1 MSKAADTVLHWYRK
15 LVLDHPLAVFLVV
28 LAVVAVL
35 GIKARD
41 FRIDA
46 SADTLLLEHDEDLR
60 FSREIASRY
69 EVNDFLLIAY
79 APHDGRLLSD
89 STLAAIGRLR
99 DELSRLPRVTSVVTL
114 LDVPLFESPPVSVA
128 ELADG
133 IRTLESPETDI
144 ELAARELRE
153 SPLYSNLIVSEDMRT
168 TALIV
173 NLQGDE
179 AYQALIRERNRYLTL
194 KTDGKL
200 TPADAEALAKVQ
212 QEIARASEALSQ
224 GQSANIEAIRAIMD
238 RYRSD
243 ADLFLGGVS
252 MIQND
257 MIAFIRNDLKVF
269 GLGVFTLLVIM
280 LGLIFRR
287 LLWIVLPMLCC
298 FLSVIAMMGILALF
312 GWEVTVISSNFISLQ
327 LIITLSIVIHLI
339 VRYREFHRLRPNEDQ
354 RHLVNATLRTKFM
367 PSLFS
372 VLTTI
377 AGFSSLVLSDIKPV
391 INFGWMM
398 SAGLVTSL
406 FLTFV
411 LFPATVM
418 LVRKRILREEQQ
430 ENRRHLMTAVM
441 ANLTRR
447 HGTAILVIAGFLALF
462 AVVGISRLRV
472 ENSFIDYFK
481 ESTEIYQGMELIDRQ
496 LGGTTPLDVII
507 QFDRID
513 LKQFAQPDE
522 EEEYDPLLDPYAETR
537 EVDYDQYWF
546 FDERL
551 RTIRQ
556 VHDYLDALPQT
567 GKVLSL
573 GTLLKIGKTL
583 NEGKPLE
590 SIEMAVLY
598 NKIPQEYRDL
608 ILDPYISIEQSE
620 ARFSVRIKDSLPDL
634 NRDALLRQIR
644 AELIAETGLEP
655 EQVRLAG
662 MMVLYNNML
671 QSLFDSQIKTMG
683 VVALALFLMFLVLF
697 RSLRLAAIAIFPNL
711 LSAAVVMSILGW
723 LDIPLDMM
731 TITIAAISVGI
742 AVDNTIHYIHRFRE
756 EFEKGHN
763 YEEAMQ
769 ISHSN
774 VGHAMYYTSA
784 TIIIGF
790 SILALSNFWPTIYFG
805 IFTGLAMLLA
815 LIAALTLLPRLI
827 VLLKPYGQPG
837 PPASGE

>member
-1 MSKAADTVLHWYRK
+1 MKKTMDTALHWYRK
-15 LVLDHPLAVFLVV
+15 LVLDHPLLVFLAV
-28 LAVVAVL
+28 LAVVAFL
-35 GIKARD
+35 GFKAKD

-60 FSREIASRY
+60 FSREVAGRY

-79 APHDGRLLSD
+79 TPHDGDLMSDKTLS
-89 STLAAIGRLR
+89 AIGRLR
-99 DELSRLPRVTSVVTL
+99 DELSQLPLVTSVLTL

-128 ELADG
+128 EISEG
-133 IRTLESPETDI
+133 IRNLESPATDKQMAAK
-144 ELAARELRE
+144 ELNE
-153 SPLYSNLIVSEDMRT
+153 SPLYRELIVSRDMQT

-173 NLQGDE
+173 NLQSDSQ
-179 AYQALIRERNRYLTL
+179 YQELIRERDRYLAQRA
-194 KTDGKL
+194 DGPF
-200 TPADAEALAKVQ
+200 TSADANALEKVQ
-212 QEIARASEALSQ
+212 QELVRASERLSES
-224 GQSANIEAIRAIMD
+224 QSKHIGAVRGIMD

-243 ADLFLGGVS
+243 ADLFLGGVT

-257 MIAFIRNDLKVF
+257 MIAFIRNDLKIF
-269 GLGVFTLLVIM
+269 GIGVFMLLVIM

-287 LLWIVLPMLCC
+287 VLWIVLPMLCC
-298 FLSVIAMMGILALF
+298 FLSVIAMMGLLTLF

-339 VRYREFHRLRPNEDQ
+339 VRYREFHRIHPQDDQ
-354 RHLVNATLRTKFM
+354 RKLVYDAIRTKFI

-391 INFGWMM
+391 VNFGWMM
-398 SAGLVTSL
+398 SAGLALSL

-418 LVRKRILREEQQ
+418 LARKRIVKAEKRENSRHILTSALARFTQ
-430 ENRRHLMTAVM
+430 RR
-441 ANLTRR
+441 
-447 HGTAILVIAGFLALF
+447 GTAILVISALLAVF
-462 AVVGISRLRV
+462 AVMGITRLRV

-481 ESTEIYQGMELIDRQ
+481 ASTEIYQGMALIDRK
-496 LGGTTPLDVII
+496 LGGTTPLDII
-507 QFDRID
+507 VQFDQID
-513 LKQFAQPDE
+513 LKQFAQQDE
-522 EEEYDPLLDPYAETR
+522 DDEYDDLLDPYADTR
-537 EVDYDQYWF
+537 EVDYNQYWF

-556 VHDYLDALPQT
+556 VHDYLEHLPQT

-573 GTLLKIGKTL
+573 GTLLEIGQSL

-590 SIEMAVLY
+590 SIEMAVLF
-598 NKIPQEYRDL
+598 NKIPEEYRDL
-608 ILDPYISIEQSE
+608 ILDPYISIAQSE

-634 NRDALLRQIR
+634 NRNALLQQIHQ
-644 AELIAETGLEP
+644 ELVNEVGLDSD
-655 EQVRLAG
+655 QVNLAG

-697 RSLRLAAIAIFPNL
+697 RSLRLALIAIFPNL

-756 EFEKGHN
+756 EFEKNGDYN
-763 YEEAMQ
+763 QAMQ
-769 ISHSN
+769 ISHNN
-774 VGHAMYYTSA
+774 VGHAMYYTSS

-805 IFTGLAMLLA
+805 VFTGLAMFLA

-827 VLLKPYGQPG
+827 VVLKPFK
-837 PPASGE
+837 

>member
-1 MSKAADTVLHWYRK
+1 MVFMNIAAETMLNGYRK
-15 LVLDHPLAVFLVV
+15 LVLDRPLAVFLIV
-28 LAVVAVL
+28 LAVVAGL
-35 GIKARD
+35 GYKARD

-46 SADTLLLEHDEDLR
+46 SADTLLLEHDQDLR
-60 FSREIASRY
+60 YSREIAAEY
-69 EVNDFLLIAY
+69 GVADFLLIAY
-79 APHDGRLLSD
+79 TPHDGDLLSPD
-89 STLAAIGRLR
+89 SLSAIGRLR
-99 DELSRLPRVTSVVTL
+99 DELSQLPLVTSVLTL
-114 LDVPLFESPPVSVA
+114 LDVPLFESPPVSLA
-128 ELADG
+128 ELEEG
-133 IRTLESPETDI
+133 IPTLASPATDVD
-144 ELAARELRE
+144 LAARELRE
-153 SPLYSNLIVSEDMRT
+153 SPLYRQLIVSQDMQT

-173 NLQGDE
+173 NLRSDE
-179 AYQALIRERNRYLTL
+179 TYSELIRRRDQYLAQRA
-194 KTDGKL
+194 DGRF
-200 TPADAEALAKVQ
+200 TPDDARALARVQ
-212 QEIARASEALSQ
+212 QEIVQVSERLGALQ
-224 GQSANIEAIRAIMD
+224 KNNIDAIRAIMD
-238 RYRSD
+238 RYRAD
-243 ADLFLGGVS
+243 ADLFLGGVT

-257 MIAFIRNDLKVF
+257 MIAFIRNDLVVF
-269 GLGVFTLLVIM
+269 GFGVFMLLVIM

-287 LLWIVLPMLCC
+287 MLWIVLPMLCC
-298 FLSVIAMMGILALF
+298 FLSVIAMMGLLAIF

-339 VRYREFHRLRPNEDQ
+339 VRYREFHRLNPQDDQ
-354 RHLVNATLRTKFM
+354 RTLVKDAIRTKFI

-391 INFGWMM
+391 VNFGWMM
-398 SAGLVTSL
+398 SAGLALSL

-418 LVRKRILREEQQ
+418 LARKRILKADAQ
-430 ENRRHLMTAVM
+430 ENRRHL
-441 ANLTRR
+441 LTGALARFTQR
-447 HGTAILVIAGFLALF
+447 HGTAILVIAGLLSVF
-462 AVVGISRLRV
+462 AVLGLSRLRV

-481 ESTEIYQGMELIDRQ
+481 QSTEIYQGMALIDRK
-496 LGGTTPLDVII
+496 LGGTTPLDVIVEFE
-507 QFDRID
+507 QVD
-513 LKQFAQPDE
+513 LKQFAQQNEDD
-522 EEEYDPLLDPYAETR
+522 EYDPLLDPYAEER
-537 EVDYDQYWF
+537 QIDYNQYWF

-551 RTIRQ
+551 RIIRQ
-556 VHDYLDALPQT
+556 VHDYLENLPET

-573 GTLLKIGKTL
+573 GTLLEIGQTL

-590 SIEMAVLY
+590 SIEMAVLF
-598 NKIPQEYRDL
+598 NKMPAQYRDL
-608 ILDPYISIEQSE
+608 ILDPYISIPRSE

-634 NRDALLRQIR
+634 HRDALLRQIHG
-644 AELIAETGLEP
+644 ELVTQVGLAP
-655 EQVRLAG
+655 DRVRLAG

-697 RSLRLAAIAIFPNL
+697 RSLRLALIAIFPNL
-711 LSAAVVMSILGW
+711 LSAAVVISILGW

-756 EFEKGHN
+756 EFEKGGDYHQ
-763 YEEAMQ
+763 AMH

-805 IFTGLAMLLA
+805 IFTGLAMFLA

-827 VLLKPYGQPG
+827 LLLKPFK
-837 PPASGE
+837 

>member
-1 MSKAADTVLHWYRK
+1 MKKAADTALHWYRK
-15 LVLDHPLAVFLVV
+15 LVLDHPLVVFLAV
-28 LAVVAVL
+28 LAVVAFL
-35 GIKARD
+35 GFKAKD

-60 FSREIASRY
+60 FSREVAGRY

-79 APHDGRLLSD
+79 TPHDGDLMSDKTLS
-89 STLAAIGRLR
+89 AIGRLR
-99 DELSRLPRVTSVVTL
+99 DELSQLPLVTSVLTL

-128 ELADG
+128 EISEG
-133 IRTLESPETDI
+133 IRNLESPATDKQMAAK
-144 ELAARELRE
+144 ELNE
-153 SPLYSNLIVSEDMRT
+153 SPLYRELIVSEDMQT

-173 NLQGDE
+173 NLQSDSQ
-179 AYQALIRERNRYLTL
+179 YQELILERDRYLAQRA
-194 KTDGKL
+194 DGPF
-200 TPADAEALAKVQ
+200 TSADAKALEKVQ
-212 QEIARASEALSQ
+212 QEIARASERLSAS
-224 GQSANIEAIRAIMD
+224 QSKHIEAVRGIMD

-243 ADLFLGGVS
+243 ADLFLGGVA

-269 GLGVFTLLVIM
+269 GIGVFMLLVIM

-287 LLWIVLPMLCC
+287 VLWIVLPMLCC
-298 FLSVIAMMGILALF
+298 FLSVIAMMGLLTLF
-312 GWEVTVISSNFISLQ
+312 GWEVTVISSNFVSLQ

-339 VRYREFHRLRPNEDQ
+339 VRYREFHRIHPQDDQ
-354 RHLVNATLRTKFM
+354 RQLVNDALRTKFI

-398 SAGLVTSL
+398 SAGLVLSL

-418 LVRKRILREEQQ
+418 LARKRILKADRQEESRNLLT
-430 ENRRHLMTAVM
+430 EALARFTLRR
-441 ANLTRR
+441 
-447 HGTAILVIAGFLALF
+447 GTAILVISGILAVV
-462 AVVGISRLRV
+462 AVVGLSRLRV

-481 ESTEIYQGMELIDRQ
+481 ESTEIYQGMALIDRR
-496 LGGTTPLDVII
+496 LGGTTPLDVIV
-507 QFDRID
+507 QFDQID
-513 LKQFAQPDE
+513 LKQLARQDE
-522 EEEYDPLLDPYAETR
+522 DEEYDELLDPYAETR
-537 EVDYDQYWF
+537 EVDYNQYWF

-556 VHDYLDALPQT
+556 VHDYLENLPQT

-573 GTLLKIGKTL
+573 GTLLEIGRTL

-608 ILDPYISIEQSE
+608 ILDPYISVPQSE

-634 NRDALLRQIR
+634 NRDALLRQIH
-644 AELIAETGLEP
+644 AELVSETGLSSDR
-655 EQVRLAG
+655 VRLAG

-697 RSLRLAAIAIFPNL
+697 RSLRLALIAIFPNL

-756 EFEKGHN
+756 EFEKSGD
-763 YEEAMQ
+763 YAEALH

-827 VLLKPYGQPG
+827 VLLKPFG
-837 PPASGE
+837 PVSINNS